1 MERIARV
8 QKCYD
13 DETALVYPAD
23 ILCLQGCQG
32 CAGCKKPAAIRAKN
46 PIGAKPGQVVTV
58 RKNAGF
64 LWNLLLCLMPV
75 ILLLAGYG
83 FWETV
88 AKSGVFGGWISFFLG
103 LLPGVLWKERVFYTI
118 TGFGKSL

>member
-1 MERIARV
+1 MERLVRV

-23 ILCLQGCQG
+23 ILCLQGCQD

-58 RKNAGF
+58 RKNAAF
-64 LWNLLLCLMPV
+64 LWNLLLCLMPA
-75 ILLLAGYG
+75 ILLFVGYG
-83 FWETV
+83 FWEAV
-88 AKSGVFGGWISFFLG
+88 AKSGVLGGWISFLLG
-103 LLPGVLWKERVFYTI
+103 LVPGVLWKEKVAYTI